1 MRSLREVIRLL
12 KARTCLASSVVCS
25 DGFLGLPKGS
35 QALYLQMS
43 LNADSNGILS
53 GVRSLIRQA
62 DATTEDFEALADAG
76 YLLEIGGEWV
86 ICDWWVSN
94 VKSKTYAAT
103 CKLIDDGLLEFEGKP
118 YSSRYS
124 AKAESRPDEAT
135 NTSKDNPSET
145 NINQENPISKK
156 EKAIQG
162 AEKNACPRCRE
173 TAFVE
178 RDALGV
184 LKVDCPRCGFFTID
198 GNGEI
203 IG

>member
-1 MRSLREVIRLL
+1 MP
-12 KARTCLASSVVCS
+12 KARTCLASAVVCS

-86 ICDWWVSN
+86 IAHWWVSN

-103 CKLIDDGLLEFEGKP
+103 CKLIDDGSLGFEGKA
-118 YSSRYS
+118 YSSRYV

-162 AEKNACPRCRE
+162 VETDACPRCRE

-178 RDALGV
+178 RDALGM
-184 LKVDCPRCGFFTID
+184 LRVDCPRCGFFAID

-203 IG
+203 FE